1 MRKPTLAMA
10 LFHTV
15 AGGLLAACGDDDG
28 AAVRDCGGGSASGG
42 SASAGSG
49 SGAGASGSGACDEE
63 VTGDDA
69 SGTAECTPVGEDLAA
84 DADSSVDIQLLDYA
98 FAPAEVEVDAGVV
111 TFHAE
116 NAGEENHELAF
127 LPGDGE
133 VPFTEPGAPDED
145 ALAEAGAFELE
156 AFPPGTTCDATFELE
171 PGDYTLFCI
180 VTAEDGETHYEKG
193 MAGTLT
199 VT

>member
-1 MRKPTLAMA
+1 MRKPIITGV
-10 LFHTV
+10 LFLTV
-15 AGGLLAACGDDDG
+15 AAGLLAACGDDDG
-28 AAVRDCGGGSASGG
+28 AGVRDCGSSASGG

-49 SGAGASGSGACDEE
+49 SASGASGSGASGSGACEEEGE
-63 VTGDDA
+63 VTGDAA
-69 SGTAECTPVGEDLAA
+69 SGPAECSPVGEDLAG

-98 FAPAEVEVDAGVV
+98 FAPTEVEVDAGVV

-116 NAGEENHELAF
+116 NAGDENHELAV
-127 LPGDGE
+127 LPGGGD
-133 VPFTEPGAPDED
+133 VPFTDDGVPDED

-180 VTAEDGETHYEKG
+180 VTAEDGETH
-193 MAGTLT
+193 
-199 VT
+199 